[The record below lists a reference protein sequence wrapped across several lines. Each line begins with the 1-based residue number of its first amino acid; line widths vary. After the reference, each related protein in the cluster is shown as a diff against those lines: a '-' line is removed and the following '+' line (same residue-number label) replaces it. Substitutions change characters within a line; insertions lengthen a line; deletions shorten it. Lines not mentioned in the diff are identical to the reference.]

1 MSIIDYD
8 IFYRESLPV
17 ENNPINSTPFDI
29 FISAFNASD
38 RVKEVFDKINSTQK
52 YWLIHPEYQFSDEE
66 LTEVHATSI
75 IKPIEFGEQD
85 QVSSLISS
93 INITDIENTK
103 ICIDSTG
110 FMRNVL
116 ALLIITL
123 GYLGCKKISVLY
135 SEPIQYIENKNTHFS
150 ISALKVKAL
159 DGTAITITTNA
170 KDSLIMS
177 IGFDHDLMSQVVND
191 YESATFYPLYGF
203 PSLSADMFQQS
214 AFRSSNIIPI
224 KENDLTTR
232 KFFAPANDPF
242 STAKQIQR
250 IVAIIHHREQN
261 LKHNIYLCPLS
272 TKAQVIGHA
281 YYWWKEGQHQSQNG
295 MINIILPMCISYKR
309 ETSVGL
315 RRVWQYTLEM

>member
-1 MSIIDYD
+1 MNTIDYD
-8 IFYRESLPV
+8 IFYRELLPI
-17 ENNPINSTPFDI
+17 ENNPINSEPFDI

-38 RVKEVFDKINSTQK
+38 RVKEVFNKIDSLQK
-52 YWLIHPEYQFSDEE
+52 YWLIHPEYRFTDEE
-66 LTEVHATSI
+66 LTEIQTPSI
-75 IKPIEFGEQD
+75 IRPTELSEES
-85 QVSSLISS
+85 QVHFLLASL
-93 INITDIENTK
+93 NIENFETSR

-116 ALLIITL
+116 ALLIIAL
-123 GYLGCKKISVLY
+123 GHMGSKRINILY
-135 SEPIQYIENKNTHFS
+135 SEPIQYIDNEKTHFS
-150 ISALKVKAL
+150 VSANQVRTLY
-159 DGTAITITTNA
+159 GTAITPTTNA

-191 YESATFYPLYGF
+191 YESATFYPLYAF

-224 KENDLTTR
+224 RNNDLTTR

-242 STAKQIQR
+242 STAKQIQK
-250 IVAIIHHREQN
+250 IVQIIYFKEQN

-272 TKAQVIGHA
+272 TKAQVVGHA
-281 YYWWKEGQHQSQNG
+281 YYWWKEGQHQSQYG

-309 ETSVGL
+309 ETSIGL
-315 RRVWQYTLEM
+315 RRVWQYILEM

>member
-8 IFYRESLPV
+8 IFYRELLPTA
-17 ENNPINSTPFDI
+17 NSPINSTPFDI
-29 FISAFNASD
+29 FISAFNDSD
-38 RVKEVFDKINSTQK
+38 RVKEVFEKINSNQK
-52 YWLIHPEYQFSDEE
+52 YWLVHPEYQFSDDE
-66 LTEVHATSI
+66 LRKIHATNI
-75 IKPIEFGEQD
+75 VKPTEFSEQA
-85 QVSSLISS
+85 QVESLISV
-93 INITDIENTK
+93 INIKDIENIK

-116 ALLIITL
+116 AHLIIAL
-123 GYLGCKKISVLY
+123 GHLECKKISILY
-135 SEPIQYIENKNTHFS
+135 SEPIQYIENEKTHFS
-150 ISALKVKAL
+150 ISAHKVKAL
-159 DGTAITITTNA
+159 DGTAITTTTNA

-191 YESATFYPLYGF
+191 YESATFYPLYAF

-224 KENDLTTR
+224 RHNDLTTR

-242 STAKQIQR
+242 STAKQIQK
-250 IVAIIHHREQN
+250 IVRIIHDKEQN

-281 YYWWKEGQHQSQNG
+281 YYWWKEGQYQTQNG
-295 MINIILPMCISYKR
+295 MINIILPMCTSYKR

>member
-135 SEPIQYIENKNTHFS
+135 SEPIQYIENENTHFS

-191 YESATFYPLYGF
+191 YESATFYPLYG
-203 PSLSADMFQQS
+203 
-214 AFRSSNIIPI
+214 
-224 KENDLTTR
+224 
-232 KFFAPANDPF
+232 
-242 STAKQIQR
+242 
-250 IVAIIHHREQN
+250 
-261 LKHNIYLCPLS
+261 
-272 TKAQVIGHA
+272 
-281 YYWWKEGQHQSQNG
+281 
-295 MINIILPMCISYKR
+295 
-309 ETSVGL
+309 
-315 RRVWQYTLEM
+315 